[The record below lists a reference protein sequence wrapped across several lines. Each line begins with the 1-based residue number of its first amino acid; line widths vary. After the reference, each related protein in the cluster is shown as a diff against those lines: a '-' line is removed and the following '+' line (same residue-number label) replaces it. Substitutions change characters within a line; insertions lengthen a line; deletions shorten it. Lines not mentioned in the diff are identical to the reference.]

1 MLVLTATPIPRTL
14 HMSMMELRDISTL
27 TTPPVERRPV
37 VTEVIPYQERRVQR
51 AIQRELDRGGQVYIL
66 HNRVQ
71 DIEDVAN
78 EISSLVPKA
87 TVAVGHG
94 QMPSGSLD
102 AVMRSFVQGKSD
114 VLVSTTIIE
123 NGLDVPGQTQ

>member
-1 MLVLTATPIPRTL
+1 M
-14 HMSMMELRDISTL
+14 
-27 TTPPVERRPV
+27 
-37 VTEVIPYQERRVQR
+37 
-51 AIQRELDRGGQVYIL
+51 YIL

-94 QMPSGSLD
+94 QMPSGALD

-123 NGLDVPGQTQ
+123 NGLDVPRANTMIIRNANRFGLAQLHQLRGPGVPVNGPFAT

>member
-1 MLVLTATPIPRTL
+1 M
-14 HMSMMELRDISTL
+14 
-27 TTPPVERRPV
+27 

-51 AIQRELDRGGQVYIL
+51 AIQRELDRGAVCIC
-66 HNRVQ
+66 NRVQ

-94 QMPSGSLD
+94 QMPSG
-102 AVMRSFVQGKSD
+102 A
-114 VLVSTTIIE
+114 
-123 NGLDVPGQTQ
+123 